1 MRRGGLSCT
10 TEGITFDTETAA
22 DNLLLTGKNKV
33 VSGAAITLKNT
44 LDFGTD
50 KVQRIQIDALAKKA
64 TKTYM
69 EVYLDDAVTPTVR
82 VRIPN
87 QPKTDNWT
95 RPKVYS

>member
-1 MRRGGLSCT
+1 M
-10 TEGITFDTETAA
+10 
-22 DNLLLTGKNKV
+22 

-87 QPKTDNWT
+87 QQRQTIGQGPKFTAMNC
-95 RPKVYS
+95 RE